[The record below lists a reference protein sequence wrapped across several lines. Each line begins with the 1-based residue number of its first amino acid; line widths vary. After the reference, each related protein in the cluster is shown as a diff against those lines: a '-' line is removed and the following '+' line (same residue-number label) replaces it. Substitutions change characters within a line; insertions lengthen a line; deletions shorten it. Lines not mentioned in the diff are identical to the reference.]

1 MNTSFGALPP
11 ASTHLCGRRKKIAR
25 PSPRK
30 YIFRI
35 TKPPPQRHSITVSY
49 IITYPNRPP
58 PQEPPPKSRPA
69 Y

>member
-11 ASTHLCGRRKKIAR
+11 ASTHLCGRRKKNCAA
-25 PSPRK
+25 SPRK

-58 PQEPPPKSRPA
+58 PKSRPA

>member
-49 IITYPNRPP
+49 IITYPKSR
-58 PQEPPPKSRPA
+58 PQEPPPA
-69 Y
+69 